1 MFFVFLCFFTTWL
14 FLPAFPGLVIGV
26 LSYVDAEIISA
37 IAPIYTLLMAVW
49 ATIFFEFWKR
59 K

>member
-1 MFFVFLCFFTTWL
+1 
-14 FLPAFPGLVIGV
+14 LPAVPGILLGV
-26 LSYVDAEIISA
+26 YVYSTNEINSLFVPLYT
-37 IAPIYTLLMAVW
+37 IALAVW